1 MSLPIG
7 VLISGTGT
15 NLQAIIDKIE
25 QGILDAKIKVV
36 ISNNPS
42 AFGIKR
48 AKDHNIPCEVIDHR
62 KFPSREDHE
71 KRVVEVLESSG
82 AQVIV
87 LAGYMRLLSKFIIN
101 KFSNRI
107 LNIHPSIL
115 PSFKGIEAQKQ
126 AFDYGVKI
134 SGATVHFVDEH
145 LDHGPIII
153 QSAVSVLDN
162 DYISLANRI
171 LKTEHRIYP
180 QAIQWIAENRIKIVG
195 RKVEVKDLGKKKF
208 ADISDLQP
216 CIINPPLEE
225 GF

>member
-1 MSLPIG
+1 MPLPIG

-25 QGILDAKIKVV
+25 QGILDAEIKVV

-48 AKDHNIPCEVIDHR
+48 AKKHNIPCEVIDHK
-62 KFPSREDHE
+62 KFSSREEHE
-71 KRVVEVLESSG
+71 KKVVEVLESAG
-82 AQVIV
+82 VEVVV

-101 KFSNRI
+101 RFPNRI

-115 PSFKGIEAQKQ
+115 PSFKGVEAQKQ

-134 SGATVHFVDEH
+134 SGATVHFVDED

-153 QSAVSVLDN
+153 QSAVSVLD
-162 DYISLANRI
+162 DDPISLANRI

-180 QAIQWIAENRIKIVG
+180 QAIQWIAENRVKIVG
-195 RKVEVKDLGKKKF
+195 RKVEVKDIGKKKL